1 MSAAQDADAAKEGDA
16 PALRKLFIAGIAVGA
31 LVALT
36 LPQQIDERR
45 RLTPDP
51 QLNGCFEGAG
61 WNSATRVDRLAAL
74 QEVNPDIPAS
84 IQTGPTRAWVLGRGS
99 WESSQSDEVIPSAC
113 EEIDV
118 VVAHSGADRCLLL
131 SGAASSAVPHHVTR
145 WERHPSSPTGWS
157 VVSRIR
163 ESRQRMPGEGTRKR
177 ARTLAARL
185 YSRLDDVFASLE
197 PLLKKAAVHTHPA
210 YKATMGSNT
219 KGAVLIMCVNW
230 GNLDLLMNF
239 LRSACD
245 KQIDIRNLIVFAA
258 DPKVEKALK
267 AIGVLVFSHDALG
280 SFTAGAARSYGDHTF
295 VEMMWL
301 KLTCVYLVN
310 ALGYDLLFQDADLY
324 WWREPW
330 SFFATRPD
338 IDTFWMDDGARTS
351 RFAPLYPNTGYYL
364 IRHNPRTAL
373 LCETLVGM
381 YDVVLAWQSHQA
393 VVSQVLGE
401 FHALHALTVK
411 ILDKI
416 EFPSGKQFHHNRAL
430 FEKIKRKEFE
440 PYCFHMCWTAGK
452 ADKLKF
458 LKQDGLWYLEESC
471 ALKNLDADDAASVR
485 RCGVGS
491 GTCAFVGGN

>member
-1 MSAAQDADAAKEGDA
+1 ME
-16 PALRKLFIAGIAVGA
+16 VTC
-31 LVALT
+31 V
-36 LPQQIDERR
+36 RR
-45 RLTPDP
+45 R
-51 QLNGCFEGAG
+51 
-61 WNSATRVDRLAAL
+61 
-74 QEVNPDIPAS
+74 
-84 IQTGPTRAWVLGRGS
+84 
-99 WESSQSDEVIPSAC
+99 
-113 EEIDV
+113 
-118 VVAHSGADRCLLL
+118 
-131 SGAASSAVPHHVTR
+131 
-145 WERHPSSPTGWS
+145 
-157 VVSRIR
+157 
-163 ESRQRMPGEGTRKR
+163 
-177 ARTLAARL
+177 
-185 YSRLDDVFASLE
+185 
-197 PLLKKAAVHTHPA
+197 
-210 YKATMGSNT
+210 
-219 KGAVLIMCVNW
+219 
-230 GNLDLLMNF
+230 
-239 LRSACD
+239 
-245 KQIDIRNLIVFAA
+245 
-258 DPKVEKALK
+258 
-267 AIGVLVFSHDALG
+267 
-280 SFTAGAARSYGDHTF
+280 
-295 VEMMWL
+295 L

-381 YDVVLAWQSHQA
+381 YDVVLAWQSNQA

-416 EFPSGKQFHHNRAL
+416 EFPSGKQFQLNRAL

-471 ALKNLDADDAASVR
+471 ALKNLDADDAVSVK
-485 RCGVGS
+485 RCGLGPA
-491 GTCAFVGGN
+491 TCAFVGGN

>member
-1 MSAAQDADAAKEGDA
+1 
-16 PALRKLFIAGIAVGA
+16 
-31 LVALT
+31 
-36 LPQQIDERR
+36 
-45 RLTPDP
+45 
-51 QLNGCFEGAG
+51 
-61 WNSATRVDRLAAL
+61 
-74 QEVNPDIPAS
+74 
-84 IQTGPTRAWVLGRGS
+84 
-99 WESSQSDEVIPSAC
+99 
-113 EEIDV
+113 
-118 VVAHSGADRCLLL
+118 
-131 SGAASSAVPHHVTR
+131 
-145 WERHPSSPTGWS
+145 
-157 VVSRIR
+157 
-163 ESRQRMPGEGTRKR
+163 
-177 ARTLAARL
+177 
-185 YSRLDDVFASLE
+185 
-197 PLLKKAAVHTHPA
+197 
-210 YKATMGSNT
+210 
-219 KGAVLIMCVNW
+219 
-230 GNLDLLMNF
+230 
-239 LRSACD
+239 
-245 KQIDIRNLIVFAA
+245 
-258 DPKVEKALK
+258 
-267 AIGVLVFSHDALG
+267 
-280 SFTAGAARSYGDHTF
+280 
-295 VEMMWL
+295 MWL

-471 ALKNLDADDAASVR
+471 ALKNPVSYTHLTLPTKA
-485 RCGVGS
+485 
-491 GTCAFVGGN
+491 

>member
-1 MSAAQDADAAKEGDA
+1 M
-16 PALRKLFIAGIAVGA
+16 
-31 LVALT
+31 
-36 LPQQIDERR
+36 
-45 RLTPDP
+45 
-51 QLNGCFEGAG
+51 
-61 WNSATRVDRLAAL
+61 
-74 QEVNPDIPAS
+74 
-84 IQTGPTRAWVLGRGS
+84 
-99 WESSQSDEVIPSAC
+99 
-113 EEIDV
+113 
-118 VVAHSGADRCLLL
+118 
-131 SGAASSAVPHHVTR
+131 
-145 WERHPSSPTGWS
+145 
-157 VVSRIR
+157 SRIR

-197 PLLKKAAVHTHPA
+197 PLLKKAAAHTHPA
-210 YKATMGSNT
+210 YRATMTDS
-219 KGAVLIMCVNW
+219 KGAVLVMCVNW

-245 KQIDIRNLIVFAA
+245 KKIDVQNLIVFAA

-330 SFFATRPD
+330 SFFSTRPD

-364 IRHNPRTAL
+364 IRHNPRTSL

-485 RCGVGS
+485 RCGLGPA
-491 GTCAFVGGN
+491 TCAFVGGN